1 MAANVAVAQDPRG
14 ESQAGQGQVHRTDRR
29 HRRHDHGDRPRRGTI
44 LVPALW
50 KLEPCVRWSF
60 LVAIIV
66 ATAAPV
72 RSHEWY
78 TGLRSPSGMLCK
90 ARLSPWSLSRQPRRG
105 AGRDPGE
112 RSVGIR
118 SSTRRCCP
126 SPPPMATTTPAGA
139 MRWENPTFV
148 ASCFPAWH
156 PSLCA
161 GFCLNS
167 PYRSFPLARS
177 GPFRRSLSCTIGAER
192 RTPLSC
198 RSRRAVVAKRS
209 RSLRTPCSLCVRCE
223 GCYDY
228 VVRPE
233 QRQWPGRQRHGAPR
247 SGVCRRAAGRGH
259 FVA

>member
-1 MAANVAVAQDPRG
+1 MRSLVVFGSDHCRDCGTREIARVVHGAAVSERYALLQSATVA
-14 ESQAGQGQVHRTDRR
+14 
-29 HRRHDHGDRPRRGTI
+29 
-44 LVPALW
+44 
-50 KLEPCVRWSF
+50 LEPIASTTTRGGK
-60 LVAIIV
+60 
-66 ATAAPV
+66 
-72 RSHEWY
+72 RS
-78 TGLRSPSGMLCK
+78 
-90 ARLSPWSLSRQPRRG
+90 RRT
-105 AGRDPGE
+105 E
-112 RSVGIR
+112 RGIR

-126 SPPPMATTTPAGA
+126 SPPLMATTTPAGA

-177 GPFRRSLSCTIGAER
+177 GPYRRSLSCAIGAEG

-209 RSLRTPCSLCVRCE
+209 RSPRTPCSLCVRCE